1 MAGRCGVHRPANQ
14 TGIQMSVEISSANP
28 LSVWSRCCRYLAQ
41 NPLIFVQL
49 GVIVILSILILYPA
63 FLLFQASFLDKAG
76 NFSLVWY
83 IEAYTNPRNYEAIL
97 NTLIISGGA
106 ALIATVFGTF
116 LAWAVVRTDVP
127 GRRLMEAASIIPFIS
142 TPFIGALA
150 WILLA
155 SPHTGLINQLWFL
168 LTGTREPLIDIYGVW
183 GIVMVEALYEMPYV
197 FLIVAG
203 ALRSMDPTLEEASL
217 SSGAG
222 VWATTWRVTLPLV
235 LPAIL
240 GGALLVF
247 VLAAEQF
254 GVPAV
259 LGTPAK
265 IRVLT
270 TSIWDTQST
279 HPPKYGL
286 GSSLCVTLLIITMI
300 GLWLQRRLTSARSY
314 TTVGGKGARPRR
326 IALGP
331 LKWVVLAIC
340 LAYLFVAVILPYA
353 TIFLS
358 SIRTIWT
365 HDFRWSQLTLDNY
378 HWVLFEY
385 PITQRA
391 LVNSLFLAVVGATVC
406 IIFCAVVSFL
416 SLRTQLPGRKALDY
430 LSMLPM
436 AFPGIVLAV
445 GLLNAW
451 ISPPLVLYGTV
462 WIMFIAY
469 ITRYFPY
476 GVRSTSATLI
486 QIHPELEESS
496 LISGANWFQT
506 FRRVTLPLLKPGIV
520 SGWILLFVSFT
531 RELSA
536 SVILYSPGNEVISVA
551 IYDMWEQGDF
561 QPLTALAFIQ
571 IAIALV
577 MLALVKWV
585 TKIDREVS
593 A

>member
-1 MAGRCGVHRPANQ
+1 MTATISERAASGVWLQ
-14 TGIQMSVEISSANP
+14 TRAYLALNP
-28 LSVWSRCCRYLAQ
+28 LLG
-41 NPLIFVQL
+41 VQL
-49 GVIVILSILILYPA
+49 AVFVILAILILYPA
-63 FLLFQASFLDKAG
+63 WILFSSSFQDSTGALT
-76 NFSLVWY
+76 LQWY
-83 IEAYTNPRNYEAIL
+83 IEAYTNPGNYRAIL
-97 NTLIISGGA
+97 NTLIIAAGA
-106 ALIATVFGTF
+106 AVIATLFGT
-116 LAWAVVRTDVP
+116 LMAWAVVRTDMP
-127 GRRLMEAASIIPFIS
+127 GRRLVEAASIIPFIS

-155 SPHTGLINQLWFL
+155 SPRTGLINQFWRAVS
-168 LTGTREPLIDIYGVW
+168 GSGDPLVDIYSLW

-222 VWATTWRVTLPLV
+222 VWNTTRRVTLPLV

-254 GVPAV
+254 GVPAI
-259 LGTPAK
+259 LGTPAR

-270 TSIWDTQST
+270 TSIWDTQSVY
-279 HPPKYGL
+279 PPKYGL
-286 GSSLCVTLLIITMI
+286 GASLCVTLLLISMI
-300 GLWLQRRLTSARSY
+300 GLWLQRRMIGSRSY

-326 IALGP
+326 IPLGP
-331 LKWVVLAIC
+331 LRWLIFAIC
-340 LAYLFVAVILPYA
+340 AAYLLLAVILPFA

-358 SIRTIWT
+358 SIRTLWT
-365 HDFRWSQLTLDNY
+365 QHFDWAQLTLENY
-378 HWVLFEY
+378 RWVLFEY

-391 LVNSLFLAVVGATVC
+391 LFNSLFLAVVGATIC
-406 IIFCAVVSFL
+406 IIFCALVSFL
-416 SLRTQLPGRKALDY
+416 SLRTRLPGRKLLDY

-445 GLLNAW
+445 GLLQAW
-451 ISPPLVLYGTV
+451 ISPPLVLYGTI
-462 WIMFIAY
+462 WILFIAY

-476 GVRSTSATLI
+476 GVRSTSATLL

-496 LISGANWFQT
+496 LISGASWFQT
-506 FRRVTLPLLKPGIV
+506 FRRVTLPLLKPGLV
-520 SGWILLFVSFT
+520 AGWILLFVSFT

-536 SVILYSPGNEVISVA
+536 SVLLYSPGKEVISVA

-561 QPLTALAFIQ
+561 QPLSALAFIQ

-585 TKIDREVS
+585 TKVDREMTV
-593 A
+593 

>member
-1 MAGRCGVHRPANQ
+1 MSGTISRPLP
-14 TGIQMSVEISSANP
+14 TGPWRRAQAYLAMNP
-28 LSVWSRCCRYLAQ
+28 LL
-41 NPLIFVQL
+41 FVQL
-49 GVIVILSILILYPA
+49 AVVLVLCVLIIYPA
-63 FLLFQASFLDKAG
+63 CVLFADSFIDRSGEL
-76 NFSLVWY
+76 SLVWY
-83 IEAYTNPRNYEAIL
+83 IEAYADPRNYQAIL
-97 NTLIISGGA
+97 NTLIIASGA
-106 ALIATVFGTF
+106 ALFATTFGTF
-116 LAWAVVRTDVP
+116 MAWAVVRTDMP
-127 GRRLMEAASIIPFIS
+127 GWRIIEAASIVPFIS

-155 SPHTGLINQLWFL
+155 SPQTGLINQLWRILFDTADPL
-168 LTGTREPLIDIYGVW
+168 LNIYGVW
-183 GIVMVEALYEMPYV
+183 GIVMVEALYEMPFV

-203 ALRSMDPTLEEASL
+203 ALRSMDPTLEEASM

-222 VWATTWRVTLPLV
+222 IWKTTWRVTLPLV

-259 LGTPAK
+259 LGTPAR

-270 TSIWDTQST
+270 TSIWDTQSVY
-279 HPPKYGL
+279 PPKYGL
-286 GSSLCVTLLIITMI
+286 GASLCVTLLLISMI
-300 GLWLQRRLTSARSY
+300 GLWLQRRMLGTRSY

-326 IALGP
+326 ISLGP
-331 LKWVVLAIC
+331 LRWVVLGVC
-340 LAYLFVAVILPYA
+340 LAYLVLAVVLPYA

-365 HDFRWSQLTLDNY
+365 QDFRWEQLTLQNY
-378 HWVLFEY
+378 NWVLFEY

-391 LVNSLFLAVVGATVC
+391 LFNSLYLAVVGATVC
-406 IIFCAVVSFL
+406 IVFCALLSFL
-416 SLRTQLPGRKALDY
+416 SLRTHLPGRKALDY

-445 GLLNAW
+445 GLLRAW
-451 ISPPLVLYGTV
+451 ISPPLVLYGTI
-462 WIMFIAY
+462 WILFVAY
-469 ITRYFPY
+469 ITRYLPY
-476 GVRSTSATLI
+476 GVRSTSATLV

-496 LISGANWFQT
+496 LISGASWFQT
-506 FRRVTLPLLKPGIV
+506 FRRVTLPLLKPGLV

-536 SVILYSPGNEVISVA
+536 SVLLYSPGNEVISVA

-561 QPLTALAFIQ
+561 RPLSALAFIQ
-571 IAIALV
+571 IAIALA
-577 MLALVKWV
+577 MLAIVKWV
-585 TKIDREVS
+585 TRVDS
-593 A
+593 DPAP

>member
-1 MAGRCGVHRPANQ
+1 MARLRGFLAL
-14 TGIQMSVEISSANP
+14 NP
-28 LSVWSRCCRYLAQ
+28 LFFVLLAVVLVLAV
-41 NPLIFVQL
+41 LI
-49 GVIVILSILILYPA
+49 IYPA
-63 FLLFQASFLDKAG
+63 FLLFEGSFRDETGAY
-76 NFSLVWY
+76 SLVWY
-83 IEAYTNPRNYEAIL
+83 IEAYSNPRNYEAIL
-97 NTLIISGGA
+97 NTLIIAGGA

-127 GRRLMEAASIIPFIS
+127 GRRIMEAASIIPFIS

-155 SPHTGLINQLWFL
+155 SPQTGLINQFWRFAFGA
-168 LTGTREPLIDIYGVW
+168 TDPLINIYGVW

-222 VWATTWRVTLPLV
+222 VWRTTWRVTLPLV

-240 GGALLVF
+240 GSALLVF

-270 TSIWDTQST
+270 TSIWDTQSV
-279 HPPKYGL
+279 HPPKHGL
-286 GSSLCVTLLIITMI
+286 GASLCVTLLIITMV
-300 GLWLQRRLTSARSY
+300 GLWLQRRLIGARSY

-326 IALGP
+326 ISLGP
-331 LKWVVLAIC
+331 LRWVVLAVC
-340 LAYLFVAVILPYA
+340 AAYLLLAVVLPYA
-353 TIFLS
+353 TIFFS
-358 SIRTIWT
+358 SIRSIWT
-365 HDFRWSQLTLDNY
+365 HDFRWQQLTLENY

-391 LVNSLFLAVVGATVC
+391 LFNSLFLAVVGATVC

-416 SLRTQLPGRKALDY
+416 SLRTRLPGRKALDY

-451 ISPPLVLYGTV
+451 ITPPLVLYGTV
-462 WIMFIAY
+462 WILFVAY

-476 GVRSTSATLI
+476 GVRSTSATLV

-536 SVILYSPGNEVISVA
+536 SVLLYSPGNEVISVA

-561 QPLTALAFIQ
+561 HPLSALAFIQ

-585 TKIDREVS
+585 TRVDRDV
-593 A
+593 AV